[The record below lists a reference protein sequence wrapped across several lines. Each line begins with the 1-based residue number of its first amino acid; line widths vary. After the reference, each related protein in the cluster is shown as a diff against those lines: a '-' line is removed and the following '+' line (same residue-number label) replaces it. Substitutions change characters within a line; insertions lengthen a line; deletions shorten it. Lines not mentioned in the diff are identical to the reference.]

1 VSPSDDRAFPCALTA
16 VAGIAFDYADGDGVD
31 CEPYDEFLSAEDT
44 SHWLRGWTGNAGL
57 DGNNFRVFG
66 QDGAGGCVA
75 FWRAPPGGALADQ
88 PVVLLGSEGELGVV
102 AQDLAS
108 YLWLLSDGFSP
119 WEAVESPER
128 ARVPARNCSPSLNG
142 MPPEHADR
150 QQRLLLQPG
159 KSSLTSNKPLPR
171 YADRPAPAVPGR
183 RAETPEGLTGR
194 LLFQHLHLPPT
205 KRSVDRARPIGHRC
219 RRPGRRRLVRTPP
232 AAHFQFAGA
241 RQRWLWGA
249 LKQDFIQTGGGQW

>member
-128 ARVPARNCSPSLNG
+128 ARPSP
-142 MPPEHADR
+142 E
-150 QQRLLLQPG
+150 LLAIAE
-159 KSSLTSNKPLPR
+159 R
-171 YADRPAPAVPGR
+171 YAAGTRRPAT
-183 RAETPEGLTGR
+183 E
-194 LLFQHLHLPPT
+194 
-205 KRSVDRARPIGHRC
+205 II
-219 RRPGRRRLVRTPP
+219 
-232 AAHFQFAGA
+232 AAA
-241 RQRWLWGA
+241 RQEFPDFEQAITA
-249 LKQDFIQTGGGQW
+249 LCR